1 MVLSR
6 VRAVP
11 EQIRSD
17 KELRAQAFPFLRT
30 ECALCETDGDALG
43 RKYFFSAKDG
53 VAKLEGGMNPK
64 KYGSGRAIKRM

>member
-6 VRAVP
+6 GVAVP

-43 RKYFFSAKDG
+43 RNTSFC
-53 VAKLEGGMNPK
+53 
-64 KYGSGRAIKRM
+64 